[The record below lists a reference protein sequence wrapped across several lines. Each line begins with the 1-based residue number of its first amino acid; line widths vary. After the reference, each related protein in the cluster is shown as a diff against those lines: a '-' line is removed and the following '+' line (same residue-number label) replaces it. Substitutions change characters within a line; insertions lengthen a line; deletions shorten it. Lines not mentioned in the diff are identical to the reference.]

1 MDSLHPSL
9 SQALPLR
16 DYDAEQALQAPF
28 RAAALGI
35 ATFYKKA
42 SENGR
47 KAYSLGYS
55 SALQDVLAYLQTAL
69 DQLDSQHPTESM
81 SLTIQGVVDYIQRRQ
96 EALRA
101 ESQEPNEEE
110 PSPIPQQT
118 HQRQS
123 TTPPSQ
129 SRHSPTYRQ
138 QQQQQQQAHKN
149 GQDNNHNNQVI
160 RPSSSAPVSL
170 EPSSSVS
177 HSTRRRTSPRR
188 MTPVTFQPSSS
199 SSSSGAGGRGNSQSH
214 GSSFGRPP
222 SSPQSS
228 TGHARQPPFNLNFSS
243 LSATPLPQHHQQ
255 QQQPSSIGPT
265 TTTSSNRRHRGGPTD
280 GTRKGKL
287 KDRNTI
293 GPDRSSS
300 IITSSPIT
308 NLDHHQAGLIPHGY
322 SHYAPTPPL
331 ITTPSSSFDTSKTHS
346 SIGTNKRRFPVDTS
360 TDTFSPT
367 TNAAQPLR
375 ITRRNNN
382 NNKTIN
388 SPIIVDQT
396 NNTPNNP
403 ATSGVNEPT
412 ATQIHVHHH
421 HDKEDVLMV
430 LQGPN
435 STDHARNGDDGGLGS
450 GTDDSDNLHHSHLLD
465 DRTNIERASKR
476 FFSCKNRY

>member
-308 NLDHHQAGLIPHGY
+308 NLDHHQAGLIPH
-322 SHYAPTPPL
+322 
-331 ITTPSSSFDTSKTHS
+331 
-346 SIGTNKRRFPVDTS
+346 VDTS

-450 GTDDSDNLHHSHLLD
+450 GTDDSDNLHHSHL
-465 DRTNIERASKR
+465 S
-476 FFSCKNRY
+476 

>member
-129 SRHSPTYRQ
+129 SRPSPTYRQ
-138 QQQQQQQAHKN
+138 QQHA
-149 GQDNNHNNQVI
+149 NNHNNQVI

-188 MTPVTFQPSSS
+188 MTPTTFFTSIIYWPC
-199 SSSSGAGGRGNSQSH
+199 
-214 GSSFGRPP
+214 
-222 SSPQSS
+222 S
-228 TGHARQPPFNLNFSS
+228 TTPFNLNFSS

-322 SHYAPTPPL
+322 SHYAPTPPS

-346 SIGTNKRRFPVDTS
+346 SIGNNKRRFPVDTLI
-360 TDTFSPT
+360 DTFSPT
-367 TNAAQPLR
+367 ITTTTTNVAQPLR
-375 ITRRNNN
+375 ITRRNNNN

-403 ATSGVNEPT
+403 ATSGVNDST

-435 STDHARNGDDGGLGS
+435 GADHARNPDDGGHGS